1 MLPVNFQIYC
11 FIKGTYSKAHNYFFI
26 KEEEVQCASST
37 HKVSHHLPLF
47 NRLLATRCLQS

>member
-11 FIKGTYSKAHNYFFI
+11 FIKGTYSKAHYYFLI
-26 KEEEVQCASST
+26 KEEVQCASST

-47 NRLLATRCLQS
+47 NYV

>member
-26 KEEEVQCASST
+26 KEEVVQCASST

-47 NRLLATRCLQS
+47 NRLLATRRLQS